1 MCIKV
6 PSRPQSFVKPP
17 IQVLLRRSNS
27 DTKLHKLPMIPQTP
41 KIRMPSMGIP
51 NNLIF
56 CGRDQ
61 APTGQNPNGPFQDDL
76 NFTPDALEPT
86 ERFTTNEGS
95 CSQKRL
101 LKSVLSN
108 EQSQL
113 KLTSHHHSSS
123 NPTMPRYKFGDSKS
137 NKTSAV
143 DTVQLKNNYPEKLIA
158 NIGTLPEISH
168 PTFWD
173 QFLQQNQS
181 PHPKTDINSRNCRFN
196 EIPNKNHI
204 HKYHTNVRD
213 ICNHKAAIC
222 QTEDQRHRQF
232 SKKSVIDHLL
242 NEEVPGKSFEISHQ
256 RFRNFLTK
264 LQKDDHMLEDLA
276 EQGFGNAEI

>member
-76 NFTPDALEPT
+76 NFTPDASEPT
-86 ERFTTNEGS
+86 ERFTTNEGA

-101 LKSVLSN
+101 LKSVLSSV
-108 EQSQL
+108 QSQL

-123 NPTMPRYKFGDSKS
+123 NPTMPRYQFWGSKS
-137 NKTSAV
+137 NKTSV
-143 DTVQLKNNYPEKLIA
+143 LDTVQLKNNYPEKLIA
-158 NIGTLPEISH
+158 NIGT
-168 PTFWD
+168 
-173 QFLQQNQS
+173 
-181 PHPKTDINSRNCRFN
+181 
-196 EIPNKNHI
+196 
-204 HKYHTNVRD
+204 
-213 ICNHKAAIC
+213 
-222 QTEDQRHRQF
+222 
-232 SKKSVIDHLL
+232 
-242 NEEVPGKSFEISHQ
+242 
-256 RFRNFLTK
+256 
-264 LQKDDHMLEDLA
+264 
-276 EQGFGNAEI
+276 